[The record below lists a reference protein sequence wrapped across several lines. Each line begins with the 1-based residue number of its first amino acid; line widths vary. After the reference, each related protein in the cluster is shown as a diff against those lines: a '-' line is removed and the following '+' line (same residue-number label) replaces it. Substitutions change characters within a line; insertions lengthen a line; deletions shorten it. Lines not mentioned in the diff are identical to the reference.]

1 MTAAPAATDQ
11 EKCMKRAIVLA
22 ASFALGTAV
31 AGLAFASEELA
42 KKSGCM
48 TCHDVSAKKAGP
60 AFKDIAKKHK
70 GTKDAE
76 AKLSAT
82 LAEGKKHPPVK
93 ASAEER
99 SALVKWVLSQ

>member
-1 MTAAPAATDQ
+1 
-11 EKCMKRAIVLA
+11 MKKAIVLA

-48 TCHDVSAKKAGP
+48 SCHDVSAKKVGP
-60 AFKDIAKKHK
+60 SFKDIAKKHK
-70 GTKDAE
+70 GSADAQ
-76 AKLSAT
+76 AKLAAA
-82 LAEGKKHPPVK
+82 LAEGKKHPPVT

-99 SALVKWVLSQ
+99 SALVMWVLSQ